1 MKVFFTLYMLF
12 ATLVHGKL
20 LVSPIEAM
28 KENYSKEAVVSKKN
42 ILLSKIKFQN
52 IQKNAALKLDT
63 KIYRIYTATK
73 DEKVLGYG
81 ILINRKVRS
90 KNAVVLYF
98 ISENIL
104 QGIEIIAFNEALEYL
119 PTKNWNEQFVNI
131 QTNKKLQINRDI
143 PSISGATLSAKSVI
157 DGSRLAF
164 SLYNELLKGK

>member
-1 MKVFFTLYMLF
+1 MKFFFTIYILL
-12 ATLVHGKL
+12 ATLAHGKI

-42 ILLSKIKFQN
+42 ILLPNTKFQN
-52 IQKNAALKLDT
+52 IQKNARVKLNT
-63 KIYRIYTATK
+63 KIYRIFTATK

-90 KNAVVLYF
+90 KNVVVLYF
-98 ISENIL
+98 ISKDIL
-104 QGIEIIAFNEALEYL
+104 QGIEIIAFNEPVEYL
-119 PTKNWNEQFVNI
+119 PMKSWNEQFMNI
-131 QTNKKLQINRDI
+131 PTNKTLQLNRDI

-164 SLYNELLKGK
+164 ALYNELLKGK